1 MVDDHPAFRRLQQ
14 RVVEKERK
22 AATGP
27 QNPSDLRKRRRH
39 VIDVLEDK
47 THHDSVD
54 TAIGNR
60 QGLTPDCAYAGPPA
74 RSRPTST
81 WLRVGSRPTAN
92 TPRNCHHRASDL
104 TFSRADIEHPLEAIG
119 ELECE
124 RNDLFDIFGIRA
136 VGELSLPPVGVIVPM
151 RITHRAKN
159 A

>member
-27 QNPSDLRKRRRH
+27 QTRAISANADATSSTCSKTRH
-39 VIDVLEDK
+39 
-47 THHDSVD
+47 TTTAS
-54 TAIGNR
+54 TPAIGNR
-60 QGLTPDCAYAGPPA
+60 QGLAPRLRIRRPAGAVTPDLDLAPGRVEADRKYAA
-74 RSRPTST
+74 AAIT
-81 WLRVGSRPTAN
+81 
-92 TPRNCHHRASDL
+92 ASDL
-104 TFSRADIEHPLEAIG
+104 TFSRADIEHPLEALDV
-119 ELECE
+119 LECE

>member
-1 MVDDHPAFRRLQQ
+1 M
-14 RVVEKERK
+14 
-22 AATGP
+22 
-27 QNPSDLRKRRRH
+27 
-39 VIDVLEDK
+39 LEDK

-60 QGLTPDCAYAGPPA
+60 QGLTPRLRIRRPAA

-92 TPRNCHHRASDL
+92 TPRAAITASDL

>member
-1 MVDDHPAFRRLQQ
+1 MVDDHPTVGCLQQ

-27 QNPSDLRKRRRH
+27 QNPSDLGKRRRH
-39 VIDVLEDK
+39 VIDVLEDE

-60 QGLTPDCAYAGPPA
+60 QGLTPRLRIRRPAGAVTPNLDLAPG
-74 RSRPTST
+74 
-81 WLRVGSRPTAN
+81 RVEADRKSAAC
-92 TPRNCHHRASDL
+92 CHHRTSDL

-119 ELECE
+119 ELERK
-124 RNDLFDIFGIRA
+124 RNDLFDIFGIDA

-151 RITHRAKN
+151 RFTHRAKN